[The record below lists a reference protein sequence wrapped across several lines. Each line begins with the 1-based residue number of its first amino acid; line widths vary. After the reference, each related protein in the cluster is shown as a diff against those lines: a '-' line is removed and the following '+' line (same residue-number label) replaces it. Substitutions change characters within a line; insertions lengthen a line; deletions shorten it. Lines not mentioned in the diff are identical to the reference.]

1 MAVLVQ
7 QNIEE
12 LNFLD
17 RMYENTSL
25 AKGTDDTRSIVLG
38 TPLDQSISGPFLL
51 EKLTREVVID
61 GVTKMEDY
69 YARVWKVEQF
79 TSEDTPN
86 TVYDF
91 MNLLLSNQIEEVA
104 PSTFSMPEGYVR
116 LGES

>member
-12 LNFLD
+12 LDFLD
-17 RMYENTSL
+17 RVSEDTSL
-25 AKGTDDTRSIVLG
+25 ANGIDDTRSIVLG
-38 TPLDQSISGPFLL
+38 TPLDHSIIGPFLM
-51 EKLTREVVID
+51 EKLTREVVIE

-69 YARVWKVEQF
+69 YARVWKVEEF

-86 TVYDF
+86 TVYEF
-91 MNLLLSNQIEEVA
+91 MNLLLLNQLEEVV
-104 PSTFSMPEGYVR
+104 PNTLSMPEGYVR